1 MIFAVYDESCYWEA
15 AAVPTT
21 AIPTAAVPTTG
32 VPTTA
37 PDPHLRAKSAPD
49 STYRKRRDF
58 QGGRN
63 EERYTHLGTSTID

>member
-1 MIFAVYDESCYWEA
+1 MNKILRFFFAVHRVQLGRKVWGA

-21 AIPTAAVPTTG
+21 AVPTTG

-49 STYRKRRDF
+49 STY
-58 QGGRN
+58 
-63 EERYTHLGTSTID
+63 